1 MYVPHQPPRHSSR
14 EWGRGNRWALNPG
27 LVEVLPA
34 YELVG
39 VSLSASKAAPQTHPW
54 ECPHGGTQSPGEKTP
69 SQGQKGF
76 PLKRHGVYPRS
87 QNLTMGRDKSVQ
99 VVCGGGVVTME
110 KMARQLPPTL
120 SPDQALTPAQGTS
133 GHDWGEEGAPRHPP
147 PKVTV
152 TQGDP
157 A

>member
-14 EWGRGNRWALNPG
+14 EWGRGDRWALNPG

-87 QNLTMGRDKSVQ
+87 QNLTMGRGQKCPSGLWGQGGDNGKDGATTAPNPLSRPGSHPCPGDIRSQ
-99 VVCGGGVVTME
+99 PGGGG
-110 KMARQLPPTL
+110 
-120 SPDQALTPAQGTS
+120 SS
-133 GHDWGEEGAPRHPP
+133 PP

-152 TQGDP
+152 TQGDS